1 MKANGKAFIT
11 GANKGI
17 GYAIAKHLGK
27 AGWTILIGA
36 RDEERAVNAIAEL
49 RAVGV
54 SVCGWVSIE
63 LASMESV
70 SAAAEI
76 IKTEHSDLS
85 LLINN
90 AGIPGDM
97 AEKSYATSM
106 EHLRMTMDVN
116 FFGTYAL
123 TRALIPTI
131 ESNRGRIV
139 NITVPTEVSPYWH
152 PLAYVASKA
161 AQNTMMEIM
170 AMEFGNDNMPVEI
183 YSIHPG
189 PTTTDLNGNMS
200 LPGFH
205 TADTVGEKV
214 AELIADDRCHNG
226 EMIELYPIVDES
238 EG

>member
-1 MKANGKAFIT
+1 MQTKGKAFIT

-36 RDEERAVNAIAEL
+36 RDKERAENAIAEL
-49 RAVGV
+49 KAMGI

-70 SAAAEI
+70 AAAAETI
-76 IKTEHSDLS
+76 NAEHSDLS

-97 AEKSYATSM
+97 SEKSYATSM
-106 EHLRMTMDVN
+106 NHLKETMDVN
-116 FFGTYAL
+116 FFGTYAF

-131 ESNRGRIV
+131 ERNRGRIV

-170 AMEFGNDNMPVEI
+170 AMEFSNENIPVEI

-214 AELIADDRCHNG
+214 AEVIADGKCHNG
-226 EMIELYPIVDES
+226 EMIELYPIVE
-238 EG
+238 EK